1 MNQYES
7 QIRKKGYAI
16 YLMVAVIAVLLVINF
31 VLLYKN
37 SQVISYNVKMQEDT
51 ERIKVYTESILR
63 NLHQTDMGLRGYA
76 LIQSQ
81 QQYNVL
87 HTGYINKD
95 TIFNYLERTLERQ
108 KYPMADF
115 YYVKDSL
122 NIYYD
127 TLYKMEQLVNVNQLA
142 EFKDMLR
149 NDYGYFAWL
158 TYEGFAKRIHV
169 FEDAIGQKA
178 ADRYA
183 LALRNSYLLQVL
195 IFFLTVPTLL
205 YTTFST
211 VRSMRDSE
219 KIRLAEKEKNEI
231 LLTQKKTLE
240 RMVHERT
247 NEILAQNEEIAAQN
261 EEIVSHNDQLR
272 LQQDEIE
279 LRHLEMMSQHV
290 ALQSA
295 QKIIEAQNN
304 IIQNKNIELEQE
316 VEKQTHD
323 LKKANE
329 ELIAHNSRLEQ
340 FTYILSHNLRAPL
353 ARVIGLSTVLEFAKT
368 EEEKAST
375 IQFILKSTSELDNVI
390 RDLSEILAI
399 QKLNTQVF
407 KKIDLPRLLEKVM
420 EVLGDDIMD
429 THAKIVADWE
439 VKTLY
444 SLPQYVESILHNL
457 ISNSIKYRHPE
468 RLPMITVTT
477 KQKSEGI
484 EICVSDNG
492 LGIDLEKHKLSVF
505 NLYKRFHFHV
515 EGKGLGLYLV
525 RTQVES
531 LGGKISVA
539 SELEVGTTFTILF
552 TE

>member
-1 MNQYES
+1 M
-7 QIRKKGYAI
+7 
-16 YLMVAVIAVLLVINF
+16 
-31 VLLYKN
+31 
-37 SQVISYNVKMQEDT
+37 
-51 ERIKVYTESILR
+51 
-63 NLHQTDMGLRGYA
+63 
-76 LIQSQ
+76 
-81 QQYNVL
+81 
-87 HTGYINKD
+87 
-95 TIFNYLERTLERQ
+95 
-108 KYPMADF
+108 
-115 YYVKDSL
+115 
-122 NIYYD
+122 
-127 TLYKMEQLVNVNQLA
+127 
-142 EFKDMLR
+142 
-149 NDYGYFAWL
+149 
-158 TYEGFAKRIHV
+158 
-169 FEDAIGQKA
+169 
-178 ADRYA
+178 
-183 LALRNSYLLQVL
+183 
-195 IFFLTVPTLL
+195 
-205 YTTFST
+205 
-211 VRSMRDSE
+211 
-219 KIRLAEKEKNEI
+219 
-231 LLTQKKTLE
+231 
-240 RMVHERT
+240 
-247 NEILAQNEEIAAQN
+247 
-261 EEIVSHNDQLR
+261 
-272 LQQDEIE
+272 
-279 LRHLEMMSQHV
+279 
-290 ALQSA
+290 
-295 QKIIEAQNN
+295 
-304 IIQNKNIELEQE
+304 
-316 VEKQTHD
+316 
-323 LKKANE
+323 
-329 ELIAHNSRLEQ
+329 
-340 FTYILSHNLRAPL
+340 
-353 ARVIGLSTVLEFAKT
+353 IGLSTVLEFAKT

-531 LGGKISVA
+531 LGGEISVA